1 MRQILRPRR
10 KMVARRKNA
19 GAACRRPRRRERDPT
34 TLNRQG
40 HDSGPQYRSAVF
52 YHSDEQR
59 KLAEH
64 YKQKLNESGA
74 FRAPIVTE
82 IAPLGEFYAA
92 EKYHQNY
99 YADNPRQSY
108 CSVVIRPKVD
118 KVKKVFKDKLKSAP
132 Q

>member
-1 MRQILRPRR
+1 M
-10 KMVARRKNA
+10 
-19 GAACRRPRRRERDPT
+19 
-34 TLNRQG
+34 
-40 HDSGPQYRSAVF
+40 F

-82 IAPLGEFYAA
+82 ITPFGEFYAA

-99 YADNPRQSY
+99 YADNASEGY
-108 CSVVIRPKVD
+108 CSVVIRPKVE